1 MLDFK
6 LRNTAKALQRWSA
19 KQVGCVRLQLTIA
32 KELVLRFDVAQ
43 ESRSLAVHEL
53 QLRGKAKAS
62 CLGLASL
69 MRTIIR
75 QRSRITNIVVGDADT
90 KYFHLQAC
98 HRKRKSHID
107 KIFAGDSVLIQ
118 EAEKANAFH
127 AHFDDLLGTSSARG
141 LHLDLEELGLPKID
155 LQGIDFC
162 FSEEEIW
169 SAIQEIHPE
178 KAPGPDGFTGA
189 FFFALPGQSSRMISS
204 ELFRLYGR

>member
-19 KQVGCVRLQLTIA
+19 KQVGCVRLPLAIA
-32 KELVLRFDVAQ
+32 K

-75 QRSRITNIVVGDADT
+75 QRSRITNIAEGDANT

-107 KIFAGDSVLIQ
+107 KIFAGDSILIQ

-189 FFFALPGQSSRMISS
+189 FFSRC
-204 ELFRLYGR
+204 LANHQG